1 MEMIVFA
8 VQIGQDQTVTK
19 VCVIDSMMYY
29 LCYIVT
35 KKSRTDSVL
44 LALYSFILCF
54 FLTTCMHEWYITF
67 NKLFSFKFQT

>member
-54 FLTTCMHEWYITF
+54 FLTMHEWYITF